1 MSESG
6 GRRIK
11 RSLYIDVNSI
21 RFLEPEEV
29 ERFERWSLLREY
41 VAAKTGELKEYNA
54 RLGANSDVRADLRS
68 LTNVGMLRAYIR
80 AYLRANRH
88 VHDGM
93 TLLVRQLQPG
103 PEGLPI
109 ELYCFT
115 NDTNWGAYEQ
125 IQSDIFDHI
134 FAIVPEFDL
143 RIFQSPTGADLEQI
157 GRTERKA

>member
-11 RSLYIDVNSI
+11 RSVYIDVNSI

-29 ERFERWSLLREY
+29 ARFERWSLLREY

-68 LTNVGMLRAYIR
+68 LTNVGTLRAYIR

-115 NDTNWGAYEQ
+115 NDTDWGAYEE

-134 FAIVPEFDL
+134 FAIVPEFGL
-143 RIFQSPTGADLEQI
+143 RIFQSPTGADLEQL
-157 GRTERKA
+157 GEAGRKA